1 MKDDIMKKLAIML
14 LTATMALTT
23 GAAYAVGES
32 SASDNNGQANQSG
45 SPGSV
50 QEIAPKSVNNDQ
62 INNTNQPANEVN
74 TKTDAQTHPMSKDK
88 QHEKTMCKD
97 GRCPNQTPGTTP
109 SKETGN

>member
-1 MKDDIMKKLAIML
+1 MNIMKKLAIML

-23 GAAYAVGES
+23 GAAYAAGES

-45 SPGSV
+45 SPGSI
-50 QEIAPKSVNNDQ
+50 QKIAPKSVSNDQ
-62 INNTNQPANEVN
+62 INNTSKPVNEVN
-74 TKTDAQTHPMSKDK
+74 TKTDTTTHHMSKDK
-88 QHEKTMCKD
+88 QHKKTMCKD